1 MIDQRENILSRLTV
15 ACGAVDGV
23 ASAARNRLDVATLA
37 RPAIV
42 ILDGHEQLVDTPLAA
57 RGQVTSGVQRMELA
71 PQIAVHIRANNAVD
85 AGALL
90 SLYRT
95 RIVAAVLSDT
105 TLAGYLGTNGRMR
118 YEGATVAPPAPEG
131 NEHRIDL
138 MLVFTYVLRLEDLT
152 L

>member
-1 MIDQRENILSRLTV
+1 MADQREAILSRLLAVVT
-15 ACGAVDGV
+15 GANGI
-23 ASAARNRLDVATLA
+23 ASAVRNSLDVTKLA

-42 ILDGHEQLVDTPLAA
+42 ILDGHEQLVDTPMPA

-95 RIVAAVLSDT
+95 RIVAAVLSDA
-105 TLAGYLGTNGRMR
+105 TLAGYLGTNGRTR

-152 L
+152 S

>member
-1 MIDQRENILSRLTV
+1 MVDQREAILSRLLAVVT
-15 ACGAVDGV
+15 GANGI
-23 ASAARNRLDVATLA
+23 ASAVRNSLDVTKLA

-42 ILDGHEQLVDTPLAA
+42 ILDGHEQLVDTPMPA

-95 RIVAAVLSDT
+95 RIVAAVLSDA
-105 TLAGYLGTNGRMR
+105 TLAGYLGTNGRVR

-152 L
+152 S